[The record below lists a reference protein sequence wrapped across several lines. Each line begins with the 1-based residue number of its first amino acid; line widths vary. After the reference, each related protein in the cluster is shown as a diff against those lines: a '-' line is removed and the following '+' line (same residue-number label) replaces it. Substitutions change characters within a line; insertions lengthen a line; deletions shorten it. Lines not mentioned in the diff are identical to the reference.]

1 MRPRHV
7 GVSLENRPKAAYTV
21 SCREFLDRVGAHR
34 LSTTQTF
41 TPTVNT
47 WTFDPTA
54 NPIKVCA
61 SDSLK
66 KKFIVKHVWVFLS
79 SFGVLFAALSWLYE
93 MSTQGFWWKGALAVV
108 LAFPVYRYFA
118 RRV

>member
-66 KKFIVKHVWVFLS
+66 RRRLLSEPFLFYDCLTLPLMSAWS
-79 SFGVLFAALSWLYE
+79 SHSSNLDSDTGVPW
-93 MSTQGFWWKGALAVV
+93 ALAG
-108 LAFPVYRYFA
+108 
-118 RRV
+118 